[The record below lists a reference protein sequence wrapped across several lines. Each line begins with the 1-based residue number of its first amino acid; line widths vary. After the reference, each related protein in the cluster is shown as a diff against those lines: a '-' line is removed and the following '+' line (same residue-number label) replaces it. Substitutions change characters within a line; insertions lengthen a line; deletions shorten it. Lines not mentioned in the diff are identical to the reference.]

1 MIRGLAF
8 ALTVLAG
15 PIFAGRAVA
24 VTCQDVQFEGLS
36 YSTCTVDPAT
46 DRLQLFLY
54 DDAGQPFGSFAAL
67 AQANPGKSILFA
79 MNAGMYQPDRSPV
92 GYFRANRVD
101 VTPLLT
107 GPSDGNFGM
116 LPNGVLC
123 IRPGQ
128 VRVFET
134 LVFSQLSSQCDFAT
148 QSGPMLVIDG
158 QLHPRFLPDGTS
170 RFVRN
175 GVGTSDSG
183 DSAVFAISNQPVT
196 FYEFARFFRD
206 GLGLPQALYFDGNV
220 SQLHAPALGRSDRG
234 RAMGPIVAVIE

>member
-1 MIRGLAF
+1 MNRTLSF
-8 ALTVLAG
+8 ALILIAG
-15 PIFAGRAVA
+15 PALA
-24 VTCQDVQFEGLS
+24 VTCEDVMYEGLS
-36 YSTCTVDPAT
+36 YTTCTVDPAAE
-46 DRLQLFLY
+46 RLELLLY
-54 DDAGQPFGSFAAL
+54 DDIGIPFGDFATL
-67 AQANPGKSILFA
+67 EQAYEGRSIPFA
-79 MNAGMYQPDRSPV
+79 MNAGMYHPDRSPV
-92 GYFRANRVD
+92 GLFIVNGTEVSR
-101 VTPLLT
+101 LLT

-128 VRVFET
+128 ARVFET
-134 LVFSQLSSQCDFAT
+134 LVFEQLSSTCDFAT

-158 QLHPRFLPDGTS
+158 ALHPRFLPDSTS

-175 GVGTSDSG
+175 GVGTTDNG
-183 DSAVFAISNQPVT
+183 DRAVFAISNQPVT

-206 GLGLPQALYFDGNV
+206 GLGLPLALYFDGNV

>member
-1 MIRGLAF
+1 MIRALAF
-8 ALTVLAG
+8 ALTLLAS
-15 PIFAGRAVA
+15 PALA
-24 VTCQDVQFEGLS
+24 VTCQDVLFEGLS
-36 YSTCTVDPAT
+36 YTTCTVDPAT
-46 DRLQLFLY
+46 ERLELFLY
-54 DDAGQPFGSFAAL
+54 DEMGTPIGDFATL
-67 AQANPGKSILFA
+67 EQLYSPRTIPFA
-79 MNAGMYQPDRSPV
+79 MNAGMYHEDRSPV
-92 GYFRANRVD
+92 GYFMQSGVERA
-101 VTPLLT
+101 PLLT

-128 VRVFET
+128 ARVFET
-134 LVFSQLSSQCDFAT
+134 LVFEQLSSRCDFAT

-158 QLHPRFLPDGTS
+158 ALHPRFLPDSTS

-175 GVGTSDSG
+175 GVGTTDNG
-183 DSAVFAISNQPVT
+183 DRAVFAISNQPVT

-206 GLGLPQALYFDGNV
+206 GLGLPLALYFDGNV